1 MQRTRREYAARH
13 SACGWSWRSAR
24 LSLYTLHGLN
34 RLAAH
39 EHAWLERLNGV
50 SLPDW
55 EVALLR
61 RVSRLGDGVFWYG
74 LMLALIAWHGWEALP
89 SVLHMTVAGLAGT
102 LIYKGLKGATER
114 PRPYQVCPTICCLTA
129 PLDRFSFP
137 SGHTLHAVVF
147 SLVATAY
154 YPALGWLVWPFT
166 ALVALSRLVL
176 GLHYVSDVLVGALL
190 GAAVAGVTL
199 AL

>member
-61 RVSRLGDGVFWYG
+61 RVSRLGDGMFWYG

-89 SVLHMTVAGLAGT
+89 SVLHMIVAGLAGT
-102 LIYKGLKGATER
+102 LIYKWLKGATER

-166 ALVALSRLVL
+166 VLVAASRLVL

-190 GAAVAGVTL
+190 GGAIAALTL